1 MLFGS
6 VAEKV
11 AAPPKIEVRS
21 LAGAALVL
29 VALSVGG
36 KPIIHAQPQSAV
48 PAKVRLPDETSGID
62 GFAGALVSTFDQTDI
77 LALGEA
83 HGRKLDSDLR
93 IAVVRHPDFAKRV
106 RTIVVEFGSTSGQST
121 LDRYIRGENI
131 SADQLAQVWKTAG
144 QAANGDAS
152 IYTTFF
158 AAVREVNSMLPA
170 DARIRVFGGAPEAGT
185 IRGREAAAVSI
196 LKQEVLSKH
205 GKALVVYGAA
215 HFFRT
220 APSDYLSTMGD
231 DIGIAK
237 TLETD
242 YPGRI
247 FVVIPVGG
255 RIDLPP
261 GITVAGIDPDY
272 QKFERALKTQMRPVL
287 MPLQRLPFRDFT
299 AEEFLGGTLLTCSG
313 PGGCKSV
320 FRGTTITLGQIAD
333 ACIYVGGNSDVDT
346 KVKSAR

>member
-1 MLFGS
+1 
-6 VAEKV
+6 
-11 AAPPKIEVRS
+11 
-21 LAGAALVL
+21 VL
-29 VALSVGG
+29 VAVSVGG
-36 KPIIHAQPQSAV
+36 KPIIHAQPQLAV
-48 PAKVRLPDETSGID
+48 PPKVRLPDEASGIE
-62 GFAGALVSTFDQTDI
+62 GIAGALVSAFDQADI

-93 IAVVRHPDFAKRV
+93 IAVVRHPDFAKKV
-106 RTIVVEFGSTSGQST
+106 RTIVVEFGSTSEQST
-121 LDRYIRGENI
+121 LDRYIRGANI
-131 SADQLAQVWKTAG
+131 SAAQLEQVWKTAG

-152 IYTTFF
+152 IYTAFF
-158 AAVREVNSMLPA
+158 GAVRDVNSRLPA
-170 DARIRVFGGAPEAGT
+170 DAGIRVFGAAPGAAA
-185 IRGREAAAVSI
+185 IRGREAAAISI

-215 HFFRT
+215 HFYRT

-237 TLETD
+237 ALEID

-255 RIDLPP
+255 RLDLPP

-272 QKFERALKTQMRPVL
+272 QKFDRALKTQMRPVL
-287 MPLQRLPFRDFT
+287 VPLQGLPFRDFA
-299 AEEFLGGTLLTCSG
+299 AEEFLGGTLLTCRG

-320 FRGTTITLGQIAD
+320 FNGSTITLGQMAD
-333 ACIYVGGNSDVDT
+333 ACVYVGRDADVDT
-346 KVKSAR
+346 KAKPNR